1 MLVPNDNQYKKT
13 EIIFSTICLYSS
25 YPFLKLIL
33 LKSMKRTI
41 FNFWCE
47 NILPKYLPP
56 LCSLFHRN
64 LEDCISMNVLSVDV
78 LSEPGILSKV
88 YDQ

>member
-13 EIIFSTICLYSS
+13 EIIFFNHLFLPG

-33 LKSMKRTI
+33 LNSMKRTI